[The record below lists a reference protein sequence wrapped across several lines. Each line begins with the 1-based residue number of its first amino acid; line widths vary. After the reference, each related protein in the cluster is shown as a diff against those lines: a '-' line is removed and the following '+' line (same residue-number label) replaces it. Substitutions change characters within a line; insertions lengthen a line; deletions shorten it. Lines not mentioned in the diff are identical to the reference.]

1 MLFFYTKSKLRTMK
15 RSGIIILAVLALLFF
30 WGKGAYNKLV
40 TSDEDVKKSWG
51 NVQTQYQRRM
61 DLIDNLVET
70 VKGEANFEQE
80 TLENVIKARASATS
94 MQVNANDLNQ
104 EQLNELNARQG
115 QLSQALGRLMVVVE
129 KYPTLRANDAF
140 RNLQVALEGTEN
152 RINTAR
158 VDYNNSVNKY
168 NVLVRKF
175 PGNMMAGIFG
185 FSSKPLFEAD
195 EAAQN
200 APKVDFSDES

>member
-1 MLFFYTKSKLRTMK
+1 MK
-15 RSGIIILAVLALLFF
+15 RSSIIIIAVLALLFF

-40 TSDEDVKKSWG
+40 TADEDVKKQWG

-80 TLENVIKARASATS
+80 TLENVIKARASATNTTIDADN
-94 MQVNANDLNQ
+94 MTQ
-104 EQLNELNARQG
+104 EQLNTLNAQQG
-115 QLSQALGRLMVVVE
+115 QLSSALSRLMVVVE

-168 NVLVRKF
+168 NVMVRRF
-175 PGNMMAGIFG
+175 PGNLMAGLFG
-185 FSSKPLFEAD
+185 FSTKPLFEAD
-195 EAAQN
+195 PEAQD
-200 APKVDFSDES
+200 APEVDFSDES

>member
-1 MLFFYTKSKLRTMK
+1 MN
-15 RSGIIILAVLALLFF
+15 RSAIIIIAILGVLFL
-30 WGKGAYNKLV
+30 WGRGSYNKLV
-40 TSDEDVKKSWG
+40 TADEDVKKQWG

-94 MQVNANDLNQ
+94 MQVNPENLTQ
-104 EQLNELNARQG
+104 QQLNELNSRQG
-115 QLSQALGRLMVVVE
+115 SLSQALGRLMVVVE
-129 KYPTLRANDAF
+129 KYPNLRANDAF

-168 NVLVRKF
+168 NILVRRF
-175 PGNMMAGIFG
+175 PGNIMAGIFG
-185 FSSKPLFEAD
+185 FKTKPLFEAD
-195 EAAQN
+195 PEAQK
-200 APKVDFSDES
+200 APQVDFNDEE